1 MVHVDLVELYKKKGK
16 MIVGSVCLYC
26 QWERVCSIGE
36 GNFFFFFCW
45 PNLSFHFGLLDYG
58 YVLPYLK
65 QLAKDGTSDDLLQTK
80 CSVS

>member
-26 QWERVCSIGE
+26 QRERVCSIGE
-36 GNFFFFFCW
+36 GNL
-45 PNLSFHFGLLDYG
+45 PNLSFHSGLLDYG

-65 QLAKDGTSDDLLQTK
+65 QLAKDGTSDDLSQTK